1 MSIYNFDPN
10 TLKSPL
16 TFIYNGA
23 NRRWADEAAF
33 IRSKDT
39 GKQLSF
45 VDVAAG
51 GDAGPGVS
59 ADAVKFTP
67 FARDAAGKVVS
78 GLDAVYGAHHAIG
91 FGPWFRFNRIPGF
104 KSEGT
109 GIVPEK
115 KAA

>member
-16 TFIYNGA
+16 TFIYSSA
-23 NRRWADEAAF
+23 NRRWADEVAF
-33 IRSKDT
+33 IKSKDT
-39 GKQLSF
+39 DKKLTF
-45 VDVAAG
+45 VDVATG
-51 GDAGPGVS
+51 GDAGPGIS
-59 ADAVKFTP
+59 TDFVKQTP
-67 FARDAAGKVVS
+67 FARDASGKVVS
-78 GLDAVYGAHHAIG
+78 GLDAVYSAHHAIG

-109 GIVPEK
+109 GIQPDK